1 LSPERTPTTRPVLD
15 DDLRGGRL
23 GEDVRAALL
32 GLRLLV
38 AGQRGDRDDLVAV
51 VLERRRR
58 RDPEL
63 GLAAG
68 QHVDRFLLDLAER
81 EALLRQSSRGQ
92 VGEEVLQGLRAHD
105 GAREVVAATGLGLLD
120 DRDRDLAE
128 ALHRLRVVA
137 EQLQQ
142 PVGTRQPGRAAAHD
156 GDADLDELVLV
167 VEAVLDELLPGV
179 DRRREV
185 RRGDRAH
192 RCGGR

>member
-1 LSPERTPTTRPVLD
+1 
-15 DDLRGGRL
+15 
-23 GEDVRAALL
+23 
-32 GLRLLV
+32 
-38 AGQRGDRDDLVAV
+38 
-51 VLERRRR
+51 
-58 RDPEL
+58 
-63 GLAAG
+63 
-68 QHVDRFLLDLAER
+68 
-81 EALLRQSSRGQ
+81 
-92 VGEEVLQGLRAHD
+92 
-105 GAREVVAATGLGLLD
+105 VAATGLGLLD

-185 RRGDRAH
+185 RRGDRAR